1 MDRNLYYDLYSGY
14 LSHYEIECAYH
25 LTSRQVREN
34 ALDVY
39 LIKQGRLE
47 SIREHIT
54 DLKKCLSS
62 DSSDPEQ
69 ISECIYEAV
78 DLGIIL
84 IYYTSLPEIERDDI
98 RAVVSI
104 DAHRMVLA
112 YELLSMAD
120 CHDLVLIARMYN
132 LIEKIRAI
140 SAARRYQEH
149 WVDDDGD
156 EIDIDDVESMD
167 FEFPR
172 D

>member
-39 LIKQGRLE
+39 LIKQGRIE
-47 SIREHIT
+47 SIREHIA
-54 DLKKCLSS
+54 DLKKCLSGP
-62 DSSDPEQ
+62 SDPEQ

-78 DLGIIL
+78 KWGIIL

-98 RAVVSI
+98 RAVASM
-104 DAHRMVLA
+104 DAHRMALA

-120 CHDLVLIARMYN
+120 CPDLVLIARMYN
-132 LIEKIRAI
+132 LIAKIRAI

-149 WVDDDGD
+149 WVDDEGD
-156 EIDIDDVESMD
+156 EIDIEDVEDLD
-167 FEFPR
+167 FEFPK